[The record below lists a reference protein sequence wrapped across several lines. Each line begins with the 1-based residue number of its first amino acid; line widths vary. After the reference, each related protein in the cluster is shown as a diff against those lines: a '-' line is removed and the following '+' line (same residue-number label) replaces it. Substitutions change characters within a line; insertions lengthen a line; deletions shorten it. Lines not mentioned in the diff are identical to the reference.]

1 MNVIL
6 SVEAENDL
14 GEIYD
19 YSVDRFGLKVA
30 DKYVSQLV
38 ENFDLI
44 AQFPESAIARNELTA
59 DLRTKVFSSHVIFF
73 KVQPEQILI
82 IRILHQSRDLPGVF
96 E

>member
-1 MNVIL
+1 MKVIL

-14 GEIYD
+14 EEIYD

-30 DKYVSQLV
+30 DEYFSQMV
-38 ENFDLI
+38 EGFDRI
-44 AQFPESAIARNELTA
+44 AQFPESAIVRNELTA
-59 DLRTKVFSSHVIFF
+59 DLRSKVYGSHVIFF

-82 IRILHQSRDLPGVF
+82 IRILHQSRDMPGFF